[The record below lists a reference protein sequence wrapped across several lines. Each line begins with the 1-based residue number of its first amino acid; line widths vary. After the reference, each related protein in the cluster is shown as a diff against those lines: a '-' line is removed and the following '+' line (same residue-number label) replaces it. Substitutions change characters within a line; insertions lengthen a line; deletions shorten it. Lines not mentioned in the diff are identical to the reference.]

1 MINTNVTDRTENRPT
16 LKLTARAI
24 RASRECV
31 VCGSQILCHKSTVTT
46 CSQTCRKRWS
56 RATAEEK
63 RDTVQAL
70 IESGANIYVP
80 PSLLVE

>member
-1 MINTNVTDRTENRPT
+1 MINTNVTDSKDNRPT
-16 LKLTARAI
+16 LKLAARAL
-24 RASRECV
+24 RANRECV

-46 CSQTCRKRWS
+46 CSPTCRKRWS

-63 RDTVQAL
+63 RDTLQAL